1 MLQASLG
8 AHLTPCPSR
17 CPSPCRVPFHGNC
30 NCNDSE
36 PHSFTHTHTVKTR
49 IVPRLGKH
57 PRATRWRGVR
67 GGGGVKCNFKWSPNG
82 QLFTVVAL
90 FACLPIVGV
99 RRPLLLLPLRTINFN
114 CCLTR
119 CWVIKLYFNTA
130 NRSTNVLNSQEE
142 TKVHKVLSFHR
153 FIYYST
159 LIYSF
164 IYEYPNVPYDIYY
177 YFYTI
182 SICHFIFVSFIVPFW
197 QSLEICYALLYSIEL
212 WFFIFL
218 SVFLIFWLACGTEK
232 GCQRFQV
239 ASNHFRNVRKLF
251 ISLSLSAVP
260 LLMFLF
266 ANHAN
271 SLITS

>member
-1 MLQASLG
+1 MDIHHQRRLVHHHYHHHHHCLLIEFTSQCRRRCCKHLSGLTLRRVRLG
-8 AHLTPCPSR
+8 VRL
-17 CPSPCRVPFHGNC
+17 RVAFHFMAIAIAMTVNHT
-30 NCNDSE
+30 
-36 PHSFTHTHTVKTR
+36 HSHTHTHTVKTR

-57 PRATRWRGVR
+57 PRATRWMGVR

-99 RRPLLLLPLRTINFN
+99 CRPLLLLPLRTINFN

-164 IYEYPNVPYDIYY
+164 IYE
-177 YFYTI
+177 
-182 SICHFIFVSFIVPFW
+182 
-197 QSLEICYALLYSIEL
+197 
-212 WFFIFL
+212 
-218 SVFLIFWLACGTEK
+218 
-232 GCQRFQV
+232 
-239 ASNHFRNVRKLF
+239 
-251 ISLSLSAVP
+251 
-260 LLMFLF
+260 
-266 ANHAN
+266 
-271 SLITS
+271 